1 MTDETVKLVPIES
14 FAKKLE
20 ADRAQAQPA
29 SKGRWNLRARDCL
42 QKVCVVYL
50 ILKNPGSPFP
60 AKVVAAL
67 SVGYI
72 FSPIQLIP
80 SFIPV
85 IGWMDDIVV
94 VSVGMRLLTKL
105 TPPAILAQ
113 CAEHARILV
122 AKLLREEAVTLE
134 QPAPDDHA
142 ADDH

>member
-1 MTDETVKLVPIES
+1 VELVPIRS

-20 ADRAQAQPA
+20 AGQAQAQRQ

-42 QKVCVVYL
+42 QKVCVIYL
-50 ILKNPGSPFP
+50 ILKNPRSPFR
-60 AKVVAAL
+60 AKAVAAL

-85 IGWMDDIVV
+85 IGWLDDIVV

-105 TPPAILAQ
+105 TPPAVIAE
-113 CAEHARILV
+113 CAGNASILV
-122 AKLLREEAVTLE
+122 AKLLREEAVDAE
-134 QPAPDDHA
+134 QPASDGR
-142 ADDH
+142 